1 MAIPF
6 QPDFEYDMYRVM
18 WRLLP
23 NFQGSTYTE
32 DAQSIEQA
40 RSDICA
46 NFDLFMSVS
55 QDVKED
61 IISRS
66 LFKAIYDSYRDR
78 RGIEYIRHNMKAE
91 YTMRV
96 VDKAIPVA
104 RLLVCQPERRND
116 PEIQNEIANMRAAI
130 IQLIDEFER
139 RARIMN
145 ARR

>member
-1 MAIPF
+1 
-6 QPDFEYDMYRVM
+6 
-18 WRLLP
+18 
-23 NFQGSTYTE
+23 
-32 DAQSIEQA
+32 
-40 RSDICA
+40 
-46 NFDLFMSVS
+46 
-55 QDVKED
+55 
-61 IISRS
+61 
-66 LFKAIYDSYRDR
+66 
-78 RGIEYIRHNMKAE
+78 MKAE